1 MTYTQAVNAAITGH
15 MKKCF
20 GDGSSKLSNGGMTK
34 KRRHMM
40 KLVRYVSRS
49 IHGK

>member
-1 MTYTQAVNAAITGH
+1 MTYTQAMNAAIEGH
-15 MKKCF
+15 MNKCF
-20 GDGSSKLSNGGMTK
+20 GDGSSKLSGGMTNK
-34 KRRHMM
+34 KRHMM